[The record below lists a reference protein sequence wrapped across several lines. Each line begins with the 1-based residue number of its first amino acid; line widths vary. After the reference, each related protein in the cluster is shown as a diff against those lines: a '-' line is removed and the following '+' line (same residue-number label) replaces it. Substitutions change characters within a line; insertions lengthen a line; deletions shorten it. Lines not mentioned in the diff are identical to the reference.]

1 MVLLMAH
8 DLFVIP
14 RPKCFWDIA
23 MSLASVRPSVR
34 PSSVRL
40 SICIH
45 FVTALYNLNIVQN
58 VLMIH
63 KLCRTG
69 HDDVSVANESF
80 RFNTF

>member
-14 RPKCFWDIA
+14 DRNVFWDIA
-23 MSLASVRPSVR
+23 MSLASVRPSA
-34 PSSVRL
+34 SSVRL
-40 SICIH
+40 SICKH
-45 FVTALYNLNIVQN
+45 FVSALYNLNIVQN
-58 VLMIH
+58 VLMIL
-63 KLCRTG
+63 KLYRTG